1 MGNLRITT
9 HKNTAEY
16 FKELVDRAM
25 DHQEIHTDETVAF
38 YIVNLLSEHVK
49 SDVSFPEGSN
59 DEPLIM
65 MLNHALN
72 SDYSERIKRFK
83 QVGDFSLFI
92 SGFFSDSLKRKLID
106 IDYYIAI
113 GSIAYNNLSGIMR
126 EQRSGGLFYSLF
138 HELTERFKDFTD
150 VIAEVS
156 DMSSVSTNSDL
167 LRIYER
173 WIKTGSCRD
182 ASMLRDKGVIPVYSE
197 GSRCLQ

>member
-1 MGNLRITT
+1 MAMLKITT

-25 DHQEIHTDETVAF
+25 DHQEIHTDDTVAF

-49 SDVSFPEGSN
+49 TDVSFPEGSN

-65 MLNHALN
+65 LLNHALN
-72 SDYSERIKRFK
+72 SDYGERIKRFK
-83 QVGDFSLFI
+83 QIGDFSLFI

-113 GSIAYNNLSGIMR
+113 GSIAYDNLSGIMR
-126 EQRSGGLFYSLF
+126 EQRSGEVFYSLF
-138 HELTERFKDFTD
+138 RELTERFKDFTD

-156 DMSSVSTNSDL
+156 DMSSVGTNSDL
-167 LRIYER
+167 LRIYDR
-173 WIKTGSCRD
+173 WIKTGSSRD

-197 GSRCLQ
+197 GSRQLQ

>member
-1 MGNLRITT
+1 MAAMKITT

-16 FKELVDRAM
+16 FKELVERAM
-25 DHQEIHTDETVAF
+25 GHQEIHTDETVAF
-38 YIVNLLSEHVK
+38 YIVNLLSEYVK
-49 SDVSFPEGSN
+49 TDVSFPEGSN

-65 MLNHALN
+65 LLNHALR

-113 GSIAYNNLSGIMR
+113 GSIAYNNLSGMMK
-126 EQRSGGLFYSLF
+126 EQRNGELFYSLF
-138 HELTERFKDFTD
+138 HELTEKFKDFTD

-156 DMSSVSTNSDL
+156 DMSSVGTNSDL

-173 WIKTGSCRD
+173 WVRTGSSRD
-182 ASMLRDKGVIPVYSE
+182 AFMLRDKGVIPVYSE

>member
-1 MGNLRITT
+1 VAMLKITT

-25 DHQEIHTDETVAF
+25 DHQEIHTDDTVAF

-49 SDVSFPEGSN
+49 TDVSFPEGSN

-65 MLNHALN
+65 LLNHALN
-72 SDYSERIKRFK
+72 SDYGERIKRFK
-83 QVGDFSLFI
+83 QIGDFSLFI

-113 GSIAYNNLSGIMR
+113 GSIAYDNLSGIMR
-126 EQRSGGLFYSLF
+126 EQRSGEVFYSLF
-138 HELTERFKDFTD
+138 RELTERFKDFTD

-156 DMSSVSTNSDL
+156 DMSSVGTNSDL
-167 LRIYER
+167 LRIYDR
-173 WIKTGSCRD
+173 WIKTGSSRD

-197 GSRCLQ
+197 GSRQLQ